1 MTKQNTSTKEQ
12 LIAFVA
18 NEIDNV
24 PYSFDNALW
33 ACLSQKAY
41 CDALGI
47 SKATLRRYISKPPFV
62 RDTVTINKE
71 PVTLVRTGEQVET
84 PRITAK
90 RMAKTWRSILGR
102 NETPKDF
109 GCLVGLAQTWP
120 EGYQNEILRTVL
132 KNWPDFMAGV
142 DCAVIDEQIDGLDTK
157 KMQFKYPHLP
167 TILRFSDTA
176 FELFMMAKQAD
187 AADFSLI

>member
-1 MTKQNTSTKEQ
+1 MTKENTSTKEQ
-12 LIAFVA
+12 LIAFVE
-18 NEIDNV
+18 NEIENAS
-24 PYSFDNALW
+24 YSFDGALW
-33 ACLSQKAY
+33 ACLPQKAY

-62 RDTVTINKE
+62 RDTVMINKE
-71 PVTLVRTGEQVET
+71 PVTLVRTGEQIET

-109 GCLVGLAQTWP
+109 GCLVGLAQAWP
-120 EGYQNEILRTVL
+120 DGYQNEILSTVL
-132 KNWPDFMAGV
+132 KNWTDFMAGV
-142 DCAVIDEQIDGLDTK
+142 DCAIIVEQIGGLDTK

-176 FELFMMAKQAD
+176 FELFMMVKQASASD
-187 AADFSLI
+187 YSKI